1 MEKVTL
7 NFKGLKAFE
16 KKILEIM
23 EDNSLL
29 MDDIYYLRYF
39 ENGMLTESDFRVNFV
54 TKNGTNIELKLSE
67 YTDYERPLSNKY
79 VYKLFIDP
87 IQGEQREIYFLSTI
101 DLVEG
106 LLSVITTF

>member
-1 MEKVTL
+1 MNKVTL

-23 EDNSLL
+23 DDGSLL
-29 MDDIYYLRYF
+29 MDDIYYLRYY
-39 ENGMLTESDFRVNFV
+39 ENGMVTESDFRINFV

-67 YTDYERPLSNKY
+67 FTNYENPHSNKY
-79 VYKLFIDP
+79 VYNLFIDP
-87 IQGEQREIYFLSTI
+87 IQGEQRDIYFLSTI

-106 LLSVITTF
+106 LLTVITTF

>member
-1 MEKVTL
+1 MGKVTL

-39 ENGMLTESDFRVNFV
+39 DDEMLTESDFRINLI
-54 TKNGTNIELKLSE
+54 TENGTNIELKLSE
-67 YTDYERPLSNKY
+67 CTDYERPLNNKY
-79 VYKLFIDP
+79 VYKLFLDP